1 MSCFS
6 KSLQGSATLL
16 AFSFSNKAVSR
27 SFTGTSTTPNKILSR
42 EMGSA
47 CNSNGGGSEEGAASP
62 SLPVMS
68 HPMGLASSLSIS
80 FILMPRY
87 AIHQNANLAQAF
99 TSQCMLLKGTG
110 MDKCTLTI
118 TCPYT
123 PQQNGRAERK
133 HRHLVETGLAMLFHA
148 HVPASY
154 WVDAF
159 SSATYIINRL
169 PTKLLGNHS
178 PFELLYSRLPNY
190 TNFRAFGCLVYPYL
204 RDYSAH
210 KLAPRSIPCVFIGY
224 NPQYKGYK
232 CLDPDSSRIYITR
245 HARFDEVTFPFAS
258 TANPNALSTL
268 QLCTFLEDGPPISD
282 APVPESRPTDTRP
295 SSSSPCGLCPVPT
308 TAAEP
313 IHEP

>member
-1 MSCFS
+1 MEEGIHGEGVVLRDLIHCDLWGPAPVSSDGYLYYVIFVDDYS
-6 KSLQGSATLL
+6 RFTWFYPLKTKSEFYTVLSAFIKLIQTQ
-16 AFSFSNKAVSR
+16 
-27 SFTGTSTTPNKILSR
+27 LSR
-42 EMGSA
+42 KIKVFQSDRGTEFV
-47 CNSNGGGSEEGAASP
+47 NHTVRKFFEDNGI
-62 SLPVMS
+62 L
-68 HPMGLASSLSIS
+68 HRLS
-80 FILMPRY
+80 
-87 AIHQNANLAQAF
+87 
-99 TSQCMLLKGTG
+99 
-110 MDKCTLTI
+110 
-118 TCPYT
+118 CPYT

-169 PTKLLGNHS
+169 PTKLLG
-178 PFELLYSRLPNY
+178 
-190 TNFRAFGCLVYPYL
+190 
-204 RDYSAH
+204 
-210 KLAPRSIPCVFIGY
+210 
-224 NPQYKGYK
+224 YK
-232 CLDPDSSRIYITR
+232 CLDPDSSCIYITR

-313 IHEP
+313 IHEPDSTPSRQPTNRQ